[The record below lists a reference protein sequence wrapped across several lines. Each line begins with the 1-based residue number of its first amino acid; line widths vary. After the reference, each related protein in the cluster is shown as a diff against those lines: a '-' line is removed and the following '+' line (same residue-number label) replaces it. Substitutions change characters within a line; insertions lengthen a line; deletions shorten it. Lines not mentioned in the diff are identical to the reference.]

1 MEIPKNLEEC
11 YIELEKLED
20 IESWLKKS
28 ENEAWQVG
36 MGMDV
41 QFPFPA
47 VAHHGIGMW
56 IRNNWGLW
64 KSEGELFNWFKEN
77 EINHP
82 DDMSGIILKSFYR
95 HKNNLDIELYE
106 QIEHSVEYYLTE
118 QERLVRQR
126 KKKLNKIEDAD

>member
-11 YIELEKLED
+11 YLELEKLED
-20 IESWLKKS
+20 LESWLKKS
-28 ENEAWQVG
+28 ENEAS
-36 MGMDV
+36 
-41 QFPFPA
+41 A

-77 EINHP
+77 EVNHP
-82 DDMSGIILKSFYR
+82 DDMSGIILTSFYR
-95 HKNNLDIELYE
+95 HKNNLDIKLYE

-118 QERLVRQR
+118 QERLLRQR
-126 KKKLNKIEDAD
+126 KKKLNKIEDAS